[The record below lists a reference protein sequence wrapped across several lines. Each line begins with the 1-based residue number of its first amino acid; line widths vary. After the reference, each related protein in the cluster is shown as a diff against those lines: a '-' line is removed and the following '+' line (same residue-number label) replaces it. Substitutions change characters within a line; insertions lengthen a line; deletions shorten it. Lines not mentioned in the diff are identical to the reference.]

1 MSLNKD
7 QYHASRPTGGISLV
21 IAGAGTGKTRTLVE
35 KVSNIIIDGT
45 TPERT
50 VVLTFSRKAA
60 DEIKERVRT
69 AIGEDAERIVSGT
82 FHSFCLSLLREYREA
97 FLTDEGF
104 SAFPRVVD
112 DELRDHLLTGIIRH
126 SLDQFLGLPVDAVKY
141 LLNNYEKLTSN
152 NKKKLLRNGIADRI
166 FELRRFYRQM
176 KCGMNYIDFEDM
188 IDFSI
193 GLLEKHVTIRNDVV
207 NRFNY
212 ILVDEFQD
220 TSENNFRLLKLLLP
234 PVSPNL
240 FVVGDDWQSIYGFRD
255 ARVEYTVRMKR
266 YFPNVTLY
274 KLRRNYRSRKE
285 LVSLSNRFIRRN
297 RFRTRKRI
305 VSSRG
310 RGGRFVGIGVHSLAE
325 ECRTIQ
331 NIVEVERDRSD
342 TLAVLY
348 RNNWQGHYIREQLI
362 DYHQHFGNRI
372 ALMTIHSSKG
382 LEFHTVIIA
391 GVMDD
396 ILPDRS
402 SDLEEER
409 RLFYVALTRAKEQIF
424 IIYHRTPDGTLPR
437 FALELG
443 LSDN

>member
-7 QYHASRPTGGISLV
+7 QYNASRPVGGISLV

-35 KVSNIIIDGT
+35 KVNNIIICGIP
-45 TPERT
+45 PEKT
-50 VVLTFSRKAA
+50 LILTFSRKAA
-60 DEIKERVRT
+60 DEIAERVRT
-69 AIGEDAERIVSGT
+69 AIGDGAQGLVSGT
-82 FHSFCLSLLREYREA
+82 FHSYCLSLLREYREA
-97 FLTDEGF
+97 FLTEEGF
-104 SAFPRVVD
+104 SAFPQVVD
-112 DELRDHLLTGIIRH
+112 DELRDQLLTDIIGH
-126 SLDQFLGLPVDAVKY
+126 SLDQFLGLPIHAIKY
-141 LLNNYEKLTSN
+141 LLNNYEKLDSN
-152 NKKKLLRNGIADRI
+152 NKKKLLGNGIAEML
-166 FELRRFYRQM
+166 FEVRKLYRQM
-176 KCGMNYIDFEDM
+176 KCSMNCIDFEDM

-193 GLLEKHVTIRNDVV
+193 RLLEKHETIRNDVV
-207 NRFNY
+207 NRFDY

-234 PVSPNL
+234 SISPNL

-274 KLRRNYRSRKE
+274 KLRKNYRSRKE
-285 LVSLSNRFIRRN
+285 IVSLSNRFIRRN

-310 RGGRFVGIGVHSLAE
+310 RGGRIVSIGVQSLAE

-331 NIVEVERDRSD
+331 NIVKGEREHAE
-342 TLAVLY
+342 TIAVLY
-348 RNNWQGHYIREQLI
+348 RNNWQGNYIRDRLT
-362 DYHQHFGNRI
+362 DSHQHCGNEVVM
-372 ALMTIHSSKG
+372 MTIHSSKG

-391 GVMDD
+391 GVMDE

-409 RLFYVALTRAKEQIF
+409 RLFYVALTRAKEQLF
-424 IIYHRTPDGTLPR
+424 ILYHRNPDDTLPR

-443 LSDN
+443 FSDS